1 MYRQSPERVISAAKA
16 EEQSKR
22 PMRPCSFLRD
32 NMFLLD
38 KYEDSHGKWP
48 KTKARIVCDGGTD
61 RYIVPSGMINVC

>member
-1 MYRQSPERVISAAKA
+1 
-16 EEQSKR
+16 
-22 PMRPCSFLRD
+22 
-32 NMFLLD
+32 MFLLD